1 MYCYTGYARYSFG
14 RLNKSLLGMVGYD
27 EAQLVVIS
35 GDSAYGDY
43 ESCCFGKIEQDFKR
57 KVCWMKELIEV
68 ETVPK

>member
-1 MYCYTGYARYSFG
+1 
-14 RLNKSLLGMVGYD
+14 MVGYD